1 MMKLNK
7 NSKKLLGMVAV
18 ALVVLYLLN
27 YRLVTPANN
36 SGGDGGASD
45 QWTVYGSMKCG
56 WTRKQLDHMKSK
68 QIPHVFV
75 DCDKEDCGNIS
86 AFPTLDDPNGKR
98 TTGFSSI

>member
-36 SGGDGGASD
+36 SGGDVS
-45 QWTVYGSMKCG
+45 
-56 WTRKQLDHMKSK
+56 RL
-68 QIPHVFV
+68 
-75 DCDKEDCGNIS
+75 IS
-86 AFPTLDDPNGKR
+86 GLF
-98 TTGFSSI
+98 TGP

>member
-7 NSKKLLGMVAV
+7 NSKKLLGMVAL

-27 YRLVTPANN
+27 YRLVTPKNGGGGNA
-36 SGGDGGASD
+36 SG
-45 QWTVYGSMKCG
+45 QWTVYGSMNCG

-68 QIPHVFV
+68 QIPHRFV
-75 DCDKEDCGNIS
+75 DCDKEDCGDMT

-98 TTGFSSI
+98 SVGFNSI